1 MLPASEI
8 KMIRSL
14 SDKKFRDRTGL
25 FIVEGEKLVD
35 EAGQS
40 GFIVEKIYRR
50 DDIGDA
56 AMQRISATASGSPV
70 LALVRKPLDIRLET
84 EDNYRDALGGSGL
97 FIALD
102 SIRDP
107 GNLGT
112 ILRIADWFNVKAVF
126 ASPDTVDIFN
136 PKVVQATMGA
146 IFRVKFHYA
155 SIPMLCDIA
164 KDCGGEVYG
173 TFLDGCNIYSQD
185 LECGDERP
193 SVIVIGNE
201 SNGISSEVGAKV
213 SGRLLIPRFK
223 ENGSESLNAA
233 IATAI
238 TVAEF
243 RRRNLDS
250 GLL

>member
-35 EAGQS
+35 EAEYF

-50 DDIGDA
+50 DEIGDA

-84 EDNYRDALGGSGL
+84 EDNYRDALGASGL
-97 FIALD
+97 FIALK
-102 SIRDP
+102 SKKKK
-107 GNLGT
+107 GNIDK

-136 PKVVQATMGA
+136 PKVVQATMRD
-146 IFRVKFHYA
+146 IFRNK
-155 SIPMLCDIA
+155 I
-164 KDCGGEVYG
+164 
-173 TFLDGCNIYSQD
+173 Q
-185 LECGDERP
+185 
-193 SVIVIGNE
+193 
-201 SNGISSEVGAKV
+201 
-213 SGRLLIPRFK
+213 
-223 ENGSESLNAA
+223 
-233 IATAI
+233 
-238 TVAEF
+238 
-243 RRRNLDS
+243 
-250 GLL
+250 